1 MKKLYTFLIITLVG
15 LVANA
20 QVEFSYPTPIC
31 ISSSV
36 VAPILSI
43 NFTGGGTFTSS
54 SGLVIDTVTG
64 VIATLVSTPGTYMVT
79 YTIPSDMNNPGMSA
93 SFIVTLIPSVVPA
106 FNDIPAFCYGNN
118 PPTMPSV
125 SNNGVSGT
133 WTVTVSNV
141 LNSTTATYTFNPNYN
156 ECAMSITMSITVFEP
171 VAPILY
177 TSTDSNTVYVD
188 ENNTVVVPL
197 TLSSGATGSN
207 YTYQWFLNGAL
218 IAGATADSYTVNTAS
233 ANGATRIFTLQVTN
247 SSGCSVVSSGFD
259 VYQSSGT
266 PPPVA
271 PRNQTLASG
280 STLATI
286 VISGTGIQWYDAA
299 TNKNTTTTALPL
311 NTLLV
316 DGATYYATQ
325 MLNGVE
331 SLESIPVTVN
341 LSLGIGESEF
351 VSLNY
356 SPNPVKNSLT
366 IKALTIINST
376 SIYNMLGQIVKTST
390 HNQAEIV
397 EDMSELSRGTYFVR
411 VSSGNKTE
419 VLKIVKE

>member
-1 MKKLYTFLIITLVG
+1 M
-15 LVANA
+15 
-20 QVEFSYPTPIC
+20 C
-31 ISSSV
+31 
-36 VAPILSI
+36 
-43 NFTGGGTFTSS
+43 
-54 SGLVIDTVTG
+54 
-64 VIATLVSTPGTYMVT
+64 
-79 YTIPSDMNNPGMSA
+79 SA
-93 SFIVTLIPSVVPA
+93 
-106 FNDIPAFCYGNN
+106 Y
-118 PPTMPSV
+118 
-125 SNNGVSGT
+125 
-133 WTVTVSNV
+133 
-141 LNSTTATYTFNPNYN
+141 YN
-156 ECAMSITMSITVFEP
+156 EYNCVFE
-171 VAPILY
+171 AIAQIIN
-177 TSTDSNTVYVD
+177 TNNDSNTVYVD

-197 TLSSGATGSN
+197 TLSSAATEGN
-207 YTYQWFLNGAL
+207 YSYQWFLNGVL
-218 IAGATADSYTVNTAS
+218 IAGAAADSYTVNTAS
-233 ANGATRIFTLQVTN
+233 PAGELRTFTLQVTTTL
-247 SSGCSVVSSGFD
+247 GCSVVSSGFD

-280 STLATI
+280 STLANI

-299 TNKNTTTTALPL
+299 TNKNTIAIALPL

-325 MLNGVE
+325 ILNGEE

-356 SPNPVKNSLT
+356 SPNPVKSSLT

-376 SIYNMLGQIVKTST
+376 SIYNLLGQIVKTST
-390 HNQAEIV
+390 YNQAEIV

-419 VLKIVKE
+419 VLKILKE